1 MDSLVVEPP
10 PGAAKWCA
18 ALADSI
24 TKCFDTLSKEL
35 RAESRDTKSGIQ
47 NIEAKFDILSEK
59 ILHDVSETN
68 KLAQEAYD
76 IAMTAVEAN
85 NKLEQKVEQLEQS
98 VFIMGVKNKG
108 LTNENNRLNKRCDDQ
123 ETYSRREN
131 IVIRG
136 VAEAADED
144 NAGCIRVTRGF
155 LVQHLNFNDADAER
169 MIFVRCHRVGKPQQQ
184 RGRPIIVRFHHYAD
198 RELVWSRK
206 TLLKG
211 KAFSIHE
218 NFASEVEFK
227 RKLLYPI
234 LTAAK
239 KTGNYDR
246 CYLNGDVLRI
256 SGKDFT
262 VENLDDLPSDI
273 HPSNLGVKSNN
284 QWIIFGG
291 IHSSYHFLSNFY
303 SSSMTYR
310 DIKFDNLEHAY
321 QYAKAIEFNDIDS
334 SEDILCAKTPSI
346 AKQLGSKVRN
356 FKIKEWNNVKETVM
370 LDLLRIKFAPGSEM
384 AKKLLDT
391 AGKSLAEAGQST
403 TYSIGMSLYNKD
415 LFKTDKWAKNVLG
428 NLLMK
433 IRQELV

>member
-1 MDSLVVEPP
+1 
-10 PGAAKWCA
+10 
-18 ALADSI
+18 
-24 TKCFDTLSKEL
+24 
-35 RAESRDTKSGIQ
+35 
-47 NIEAKFDILSEK
+47 
-59 ILHDVSETN
+59 
-68 KLAQEAYD
+68 
-76 IAMTAVEAN
+76 
-85 NKLEQKVEQLEQS
+85 
-98 VFIMGVKNKG
+98 
-108 LTNENNRLNKRCDDQ
+108 
-123 ETYSRREN
+123 
-131 IVIRG
+131 
-136 VAEAADED
+136 
-144 NAGCIRVTRGF
+144 
-155 LVQHLNFNDADAER
+155 

-262 VENLDDLPSDI
+262 VENLDDIPSDI

-310 DIKFDNLEHAY
+310 DITFDNLEH
-321 QYAKAIEFNDIDS
+321 AKAIEFNDIDS
-334 SEDILCAKTPSI
+334 SEDILCAQNSKYRKTVRI
-346 AKQLGSKVRN
+346 QCQRMEQCERNCYVGSFKDKVRPW
-356 FKIKEWNNVKETVM
+356 FGDGKE
-370 LDLLRIKFAPGSEM
+370 I
-384 AKKLLDT
+384 
-391 AGKSLAEAGQST
+391 
-403 TYSIGMSLYNKD
+403 IGYCWQIPCRSRPIHNLH
-415 LFKTDKWAKNVLG
+415 VLHRYVFIQQRLIQ
-428 NLLMK
+428 N
-433 IRQELV
+433 R

>member
-1 MDSLVVEPP
+1 MGSLVVEPP
-10 PGAAKWCA
+10 LGAARWCA

-35 RAESRDTKSGIQ
+35 RAESRDTKLSIQ
-47 NIEAKFDILSEK
+47 NIDSKFDALSEK

-76 IAMTAVEAN
+76 IAVAAVDSN
-85 NKLEQKVEQLEQS
+85 NKLEQKVEKLEQT

-108 LTNENNRLNKRCDDQ
+108 LANENNRLNKRCNDQ

-136 VAEAADED
+136 VAEAVDED
-144 NAGCIRVTRGF
+144 NASCIRVTKEF
-155 LVQHLNFNDADAER
+155 LVQYLNFSDADAER
-169 MIFVRCHRVGKPQQQ
+169 IMFVRCHRVGKPLQQ
-184 RGRPIIVRFHHYAD
+184 RDRPIIVRFHHYAD
-198 RELVWSRK
+198 RQLVWSRK

-218 NFASEVEFK
+218 NFASEVEFN

-239 KTGNYDR
+239 KSGNYNR
-246 CYLNGDVLRI
+246 SYLNGDVLRI
-256 SGKDFT
+256 NGKDFT
-262 VENLDDLPSDI
+262 VDNLDELPSDI
-273 HPSNLGVKSNN
+273 HPSNLGVKCNN
-284 QWIIFGG
+284 QWIVFGG

-303 SSSMTYR
+303 STPITYR
-310 DIKFDNLEHAY
+310 DIRFDDLEHAY

-334 SEDILCAKTPSI
+334 SEDILCAKSPSI
-346 AKQLGSKVRN
+346 AKQIGSKGRN
-356 FKIKEWNNVKETVM
+356 FKITEWNKVNETVM
-370 LDLLRIKFAPGSEM
+370 LDLLRIKFVPGSEM

-391 AGKSLAEAGQST
+391 AGKSLAEGI
-403 TYSIGMSLYNKD
+403 SIIFVYLHIFSP
-415 LFKTDKWAKNVLG
+415 
-428 NLLMK
+428 
-433 IRQELV
+433 